1 MEITQKEQQTEKQ
14 MKKKKK
20 NESNIWDLWDNIN
33 HANLCIIGAP
43 REEEREKGIKNVFEE
58 IMAENVPNLKWTD
71 IQTQEAQGVPNKI
84 NPNRHTPKH
93 NIIKMAK
100 FKHKER
106 ILEAAKEKQRFI
118 YKGTP
123 VSLSADFSAE
133 TWQARREW
141 HDTLKVLKGKDLQP
155 RILYP

>member
-58 IMAENVPNLKWTD
+58 IMAENVPNLK
-71 IQTQEAQGVPNKI
+71 
-84 NPNRHTPKH
+84 
-93 NIIKMAK
+93 
-100 FKHKER
+100 
-106 ILEAAKEKQRFI
+106 
-118 YKGTP
+118 
-123 VSLSADFSAE
+123 
-133 TWQARREW
+133 
-141 HDTLKVLKGKDLQP
+141 
-155 RILYP
+155 